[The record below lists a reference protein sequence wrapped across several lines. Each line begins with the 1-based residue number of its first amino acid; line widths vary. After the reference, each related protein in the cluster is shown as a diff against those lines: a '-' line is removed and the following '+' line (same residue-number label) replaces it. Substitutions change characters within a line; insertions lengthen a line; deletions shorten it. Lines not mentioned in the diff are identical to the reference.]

1 MNDKINV
8 RAYEIVIDEP
18 SLRFFLIGGSVW
30 VYDLK
35 TNEKI
40 ARLNDISYPTYVYVS
55 HKNNIV
61 LVQSTDGRY
70 RSRKRRFLLRRS
82 RSPHRYSHKNNI
94 VLVQSTDGRFALR
107 RYIASCPTERWKRSA
122 ASNISRTTRS
132 SAAEDIFV
140 LGNTALFKI

>member
-61 LVQSTDGRY
+61 LVQSTDGR
-70 RSRKRRFLLRRS
+70 
-82 RSPHRYSHKNNI
+82 
-94 VLVQSTDGRFALR
+94 FALR